1 MADPDNAP
9 LVATI
14 AEAEKAI
21 SNAEERAELV
31 SEMLAGLGVSQLAAR
46 AIFDNQA
53 MEPKLTQQAEKELLH
68 EVHRQRR
75 AAMTANPTLGDK
87 ESKKRRP
94 TMMRGMMI

>member
-1 MADPDNAP
+1 MADAENNP

-14 AEAEKAI
+14 AEAQKAI
-21 SNAEERAELV
+21 ENAEQRSELV
-31 SEMLAGLGVSQLAAR
+31 SEMLAGLGVSHLAAS

-53 MEPKLTQQAEKELLH
+53 IDPELTQQAEKDLLH

-75 AAMTANPTLGDK
+75 AALTANPTLGVKD
-87 ESKKRRP
+87 SKKRRP

>member
-1 MADPDNAP
+1 MADSDNAS

-14 AEAEKAI
+14 AEAQKAI
-21 SNAEERAELV
+21 SNAEQRTELV
-31 SEMLAGLGVSQLAAR
+31 SEMLAGLGVSHLAAS

-53 MEPKLTQQAEKELLH
+53 MEPKLTQQAERELLH

-75 AAMTANPTLGDK
+75 AALAANPTLGDK
-87 ESKKRRP
+87 DSKKRRP